1 MITTMLKQN
10 NTLQI
15 NVAQLLKSLI
25 GTTRTYEVEETVE
38 IAGVD
43 RLVHGEV
50 ELTRSDKSILVHAVL
65 HVQVE
70 LECGRC
76 LTKFQSPLTLD
87 IQEEYLPKI
96 NIYTGEAMPA
106 PEDRE
111 AFVIDERNI
120 LDLLEAVRQYAS
132 LAVPMKP
139 LCKPDCAGLCPSCG
153 HNLNQ
158 GTCDCPPQN
167 LDPRWDK
174 LRQAFS
180 NRK

>member
-1 MITTMLKQN
+1 MISTMLKQN

-25 GTTRTYEVEETVE
+25 GTTRTYEVEEEVE
-38 IAGVD
+38 IAGVN
-43 RLVHGEV
+43 RLVQGRV
-50 ELTRSDKSILVHAVL
+50 ELTRSDKSILAHAVL
-65 HVQVE
+65 RVHVE
-70 LECGRC
+70 LDCSRC
-76 LTKFQSPLTLD
+76 LREFKSPLTLD

-96 NIYTGEAMPA
+96 NIYTGDAEPT

-111 AFVIDERNI
+111 TFAIDERNI

-139 LCKPDCAGLCPSCG
+139 LCETDCAGLCPSCG

-158 GTCDCPPQN
+158 GPCSCPPRN
-167 LDPRWDK
+167 IDERWDK
-174 LRQAFS
+174 IRQAFS
-180 NRK
+180 NRE